1 MTISVTI
8 IGNKTISM
16 ATKIIEKFVRLR
28 SKSNGPRYLVALDIG
43 TEFVKALI
51 GEVKIDPASGAASNV
66 EIIGVG
72 RQRQRLTDMQSG
84 AVTDITGVVENC
96 DAALKMAEKMAGVQA
111 IQMPTVIGIAGELV
125 KGASTIVR
133 YKRATPSD
141 PIDMTEL
148 RKILDRVQYRA
159 FERAREQLTWETGFK
174 EIEVKL
180 VNTAI
185 VDVQIDGYRVTNP
198 VGFQGRDVSIQLFNA
213 FAPMVHLGALQS
225 VASDLDL
232 NLVNI
237 AAEPFAVA
245 KSVGGQDSGE
255 FSAIFIDIGGGTT
268 DIALVNNGGVEGTK
282 MFAIGGRSFTKR
294 IAQVANCSFEKAE
307 EMKIAYSAGK
317 LNPKATKIVEEAVNA
332 DIQVW
337 LSGVELSLA
346 EFDRVDHLPAKILL
360 CGGGTGLPQIMAA
373 LKGKDWYKNLPFAR
387 KPVVNHISPAEVNRV
402 IDKTGKLVS
411 YADITPMGLANL
423 GLDQVG
429 GETTTDTLVRK
440 LARAI
445 SA

>member
-1 MTISVTI
+1 
-8 IGNKTISM
+8 
-16 ATKIIEKFVRLR
+16 
-28 SKSNGPRYLVALDIG
+28 
-43 TEFVKALI
+43 
-51 GEVKIDPASGAASNV
+51 
-66 EIIGVG
+66 
-72 RQRQRLTDMQSG
+72 
-84 AVTDITGVVENC
+84 
-96 DAALKMAEKMAGVQA
+96 
-111 IQMPTVIGIAGELV
+111 
-125 KGASTIVR
+125 
-133 YKRATPSD
+133 
-141 PIDMTEL
+141 MTEL

-159 FERAREQLTWETGFK
+159 FERAREQLTWETGYK
-174 EIEVKL
+174 ELEVKL

-225 VASDLDL
+225 VAGDLDL

-294 IAQVANCSFEKAE
+294 IAQVANVSFEKAE
-307 EMKIAYSAGK
+307 DMKIAYSAGK
-317 LNPKATKIVEEAVNA
+317 LNPKATKIVEEAVTA

-360 CGGGTGLPQIMAA
+360 CGGGTGLPQIVDA

-387 KPVVNHISPAEVNRV
+387 KPVVSHISPTEVNRV
-402 IDKTGKLVS
+402 VDKTGKLTS

-423 GLDQVG
+423 GLDVTG
-429 GETTTDTLVRK
+429 GETTTDTLMRK

>member
-1 MTISVTI
+1 MK
-8 IGNKTISM
+8 GQLL
-16 ATKIIEKFVRLR
+16 AKIPKFR
-28 SKSNGPRYLVALDIG
+28 SKDTGPRKLVALDIG

-51 GEVKIDPASGAASNV
+51 GEVVMDPSSGAPASVN
-66 EIIGVG
+66 ITGVG

-84 AVTDITGVVENC
+84 TVTDIAGVVENC
-96 DAALKMAEKMAGVQA
+96 DAALKIAEKMAGTSVA
-111 IQMPTVIGIAGELV
+111 KVPTVIGIAGELV
-125 KGASTIVR
+125 KGATTTVR
-133 YKRATPSD
+133 YQRNKSTD

-159 FERAREQLTWETGFK
+159 FERAREQLTWETGYK
-174 EIEVKL
+174 ELEVKL

-185 VDVQIDGYRVTNP
+185 VDVHIDGYRVTNP
-198 VGFQGRDVSIQLFNA
+198 IGFQGKDVAIQLFNA

-225 VASDLDL
+225 VAQDLDL
-232 NLVNI
+232 NLINI

-294 IAQVANCSFEKAE
+294 LAQTANLSFEKAE
-307 EMKIAYSAGK
+307 AMKIAYSQGQ
-317 LNPKATKIVEEAVNA
+317 LGPKSKAAVEEAVSG
-332 DIQVW
+332 DIEVW
-337 LSGVELSLA
+337 LSGVELSLG
-346 EFDRVDHLPAKILL
+346 EFDKVDHLPSKILL
-360 CGGGTGLPQIMAA
+360 CGGGTGLPQITEA

-387 KPVVNHISPAEVNRV
+387 RPSVSHISPAEVSRV
-402 IDKTGKLVS
+402 KDTTGKLTS
-411 YADITPMGLANL
+411 FADITPMGLANL
-423 GLDQVG
+423 GLDLVG
-429 GETTTDTLVRK
+429 GESTTDTLMRK

-445 SA
+445 SS

>member
-1 MTISVTI
+1 MAISLV
-8 IGNKTISM
+8 
-16 ATKIIEKFVRLR
+16 EKFVRLR
-28 SKSNGPRYLVALDIG
+28 SREPQARYLLALDIG

-51 GEVKIDPASGAASNV
+51 GEVKDGHI

-72 RQRQRLTDMQSG
+72 RKRQRLTDMQGG
-84 AVTDITGVVENC
+84 AVTDIRGVVENC
-96 DAALKMAEKMAGVQA
+96 DAALRVAEKMAGVVA
-111 IQMPTVIGIAGELV
+111 KDVVIGIAGELV
-125 KGASTIVR
+125 KGASTTVR
-133 YKRATPSD
+133 YKRAASSD

-148 RKILDRVQYRA
+148 KKILDRVQYRA
-159 FERAREQLTWETGFK
+159 FERAREQLTWETGMK

-198 VGFQGRDVSIQLFNA
+198 IGFQGRDVSIQLFNA

-225 VASDLDL
+225 VAGDLDL

-245 KSVGGQDSGE
+245 KSVGAQDSSE

-294 IAQVANCSFEKAE
+294 IAQVAGVSFEKAE
-307 EMKIAYSAGK
+307 EMKLAYGAGT
-317 LNPKATKIVEEAVNA
+317 LGAKAKKVVEEAVDS
-332 DIQVW
+332 DIKVW

-346 EFDRVDHLPAKILL
+346 EFDRVDHLPAKIML
-360 CGGGTGLPQIMAA
+360 CGGGTGLPQIMAGLSDSA
-373 LKGKDWYKNLPFAR
+373 WYAQLPFAR
-387 KPVVNHISPAEVNRV
+387 KPVISHISPKEVTRV
-402 IDKTGKLVS
+402 IDKTGQLTS

-423 GLDQVG
+423 GLDTAG
-429 GETTTDTLVRK
+429 GDSVTEGLIKK
-440 LARAI
+440 LSRAI

>member
-1 MTISVTI
+1 
-8 IGNKTISM
+8 M
-16 ATKIIEKFVRLR
+16 ALKLLEKFVKIR
-28 SKSNGPRYLVALDIG
+28 SGQNGPRYLVALDIG

-51 GEVKIDPASGAASNV
+51 GEVKGDTV

-84 AVTDITGVVENC
+84 AVTDIRGVVENC
-96 DAALKMAEKMAGVQA
+96 DSALRMAEKMAGVVA
-111 IQMPTVIGIAGELV
+111 KDVVIGIAGELV
-125 KGASTIVR
+125 KGASTVVR

-148 RKILDRVQYRA
+148 RRILDRVQYRA
-159 FERAREQLTWETGFK
+159 FERARDQLTWETGMK

-198 VGFQGRDVSIQLFNA
+198 IGFQGRDVSIQLFNA

-225 VASDLDL
+225 VAQDLDL
-232 NLVNI
+232 NLINI

-245 KSVGGQDSGE
+245 KSVGGQDSSE

-294 IAQVANCSFEKAE
+294 IAQVANVSFEKAE

-317 LNPKATKIVEEAVNA
+317 LGPKSVKAVEEAINS
-332 DIQVW
+332 DIKVW

-360 CGGGTGLPQIMAA
+360 CGGGTGLPQIAQA
-373 LKGKDWYKNLPFAR
+373 LKSADWYKNLPFAR
-387 KPVVNHISPAEVNRV
+387 KPVISHISPSEVNRV
-402 IDKTGKLVS
+402 IDATGKLTS
-411 YADITPMGLANL
+411 FADITPMGLANL
-423 GLDQVG
+423 GLDIVG
-429 GETTTDTLVRK
+429 GETTTDTLMRK

>member
-1 MTISVTI
+1 
-8 IGNKTISM
+8 M
-16 ATKIIEKFVRLR
+16 AKLLDKLVKLR
-28 SKSNGPRYLVALDIG
+28 GKEPEPRYLVSLDIG

-51 GEVKIDPASGAASNV
+51 GRIVIDPASGAANKV
-66 EIIGVG
+66 EVVGVG

-96 DAALKMAEKMAGVQA
+96 DAALKMAEKMSGVLASQL
-111 IQMPTVIGIAGELV
+111 PTVIGIAGELV

-133 YKRATPSD
+133 YKRADPGD

-159 FERAREQLTWETGFK
+159 FERAREQLTWETGYK
-174 EIEVKL
+174 ELEVKL

-225 VASDLDL
+225 VAADLDL

-294 IAQVANCSFEKAE
+294 IAQVANTSFEKAE
-307 EMKIAYSAGK
+307 EMKIAYSTGK
-317 LNPKATKIVEEAVNA
+317 LGPRAKKLVEDAVNS

-360 CGGGTGLPQIMAA
+360 CGGGTGLPQIAEA
-373 LKGKDWYKNLPFAR
+373 LRSSKWYKELPFAK
-387 KPVVNHISPAEVNRV
+387 KPVVNHISPKEVTRV
-402 IDKTGKLVS
+402 IDTTGKLTS
-411 YADITPMGLANL
+411 FADITPMGLANL

-445 SA
+445 SS

>member
-1 MTISVTI
+1 M
-8 IGNKTISM
+8 KLL
-16 ATKIIEKFVRLR
+16 EKFVRLR
-28 SKSNGPRYLVALDIG
+28 AKPAGPRYLVALDIG

-51 GEVKIDPASGAASNV
+51 GEVKGDQV
-66 EIIGVG
+66 HIIGVG
-72 RQRQRLTDMQSG
+72 RQRQRLTDMQGG
-84 AVTDITGVVENC
+84 AVTDIRGVVENC
-96 DAALKMAEKMAGVQA
+96 DAALKLAEKMAGVVA
-111 IQMPTVIGIAGELV
+111 KDVVIGIAGELV

-133 YKRATPSD
+133 YKRADPGD
-141 PIDMTEL
+141 PIDMPEL
-148 RKILDRVQYRA
+148 RKILDRVQFRA
-159 FERAREQLTWETGFK
+159 FERAREQLTWETGMK

-198 VGFQGRDVSIQLFNA
+198 IGFQGRDVSIQLFNA

-225 VASDLDL
+225 VAGDLDL

-282 MFAIGGRSFTKR
+282 MFAIGGRAFTKR
-294 IAQVANCSFEKAE
+294 IAQVANVSFEKAE
-307 EMKIAYSAGK
+307 EMKLAYGQGK
-317 LNPKATKIVEEAVNA
+317 LNAKATKLVEEAVNS
-332 DIQVW
+332 DIKVW

-373 LKGKDWYKNLPFAR
+373 LKDSDWYKQLPFAR
-387 KPVVNHISPAEVNRV
+387 KPVVSHIKPDEVNRV
-402 IDKTGKLVS
+402 VDTTGQLTS

-423 GLDQVG
+423 GLDVSG
-429 GETTTDTLVRK
+429 GETTTDTLMRK

>member
-1 MTISVTI
+1 MS
-8 IGNKTISM
+8 SYL
-16 ATKIIEKFVRLR
+16 IEKFVKLR
-28 SKSNGPRYLVALDIG
+28 GKAPTERYLVALDIG
-43 TEFVKALI
+43 TEFVKALT
-51 GEVKIDPASGAASNV
+51 GEVIIDPASGAPSRV
-66 EIIGVG
+66 EILGVG

-96 DAALKMAEKMAGVQA
+96 DAALKMAEKMAGVVA
-111 IQMPTVIGIAGELV
+111 KDVVIGIAGELV
-125 KGASTIVR
+125 KGASTTVR

-141 PIDMTEL
+141 PIDMPEL

-174 EIEVKL
+174 ELEVKL

-198 VGFQGRDVSIQLFNA
+198 IGFQGRDVSIQLFNA
-213 FAPMVHLGALQS
+213 FAPMVHLGALQT
-225 VASDLDL
+225 VAQDLDL
-232 NLVNI
+232 NLINI

-282 MFAIGGRSFTKR
+282 MFAIGGRAFTKR
-294 IAQVANCSFEKAE
+294 IAQVANTSFEKAE

-317 LNPKATKIVEEAVNA
+317 LGPKGVKLVEEAVNA

-346 EFDRVDHLPAKILL
+346 EFERVEHLPAKILL
-360 CGGGTGLPQIMAA
+360 CGGGTGLPQIKEA
-373 LKGKDWYKNLPFAR
+373 LKGSEWYKSLPFAR
-387 KPVVNHISPAEVNRV
+387 KPIVNHISPSEVNRV
-402 IDKTGKLVS
+402 LDKTGKLTS
-411 YADITPMGLANL
+411 FADITPMGLANL
-423 GLDQVG
+423 GLDQSG

>member
-1 MTISVTI
+1 MT
-8 IGNKTISM
+8 
-16 ATKIIEKFVRLR
+16 AKILEKFVKLR
-28 SKSNGPRYLVALDIG
+28 SKGAGPHYIVALDIG

-51 GEVKIDPASGAASNV
+51 GQVVTDPASGAASRV
-66 EIIGVG
+66 DIIGVG

-96 DAALKMAEKMAGVQA
+96 DAALKMAEKMSGVVA
-111 IQMPTVIGIAGELV
+111 KDVVIGIAGELV
-125 KGASTIVR
+125 KGASTTVR
-133 YKRATPSD
+133 YKRAVPSD

-159 FERAREQLTWETGFK
+159 FERAREQLTWETGYK
-174 EIEVKL
+174 ELEVKL

-225 VASDLDL
+225 VAGDLDL
-232 NLVNI
+232 NLINI

-294 IAQVANCSFEKAE
+294 IAQVANVSFEKAE
-307 EMKIAYSAGK
+307 EMKIAFSAGK
-317 LNPKATKIVEEAVNA
+317 LSARAMKIVEDAVNA

-337 LSGVELSLA
+337 LSGVEISLA
-346 EFDRVDHLPAKILL
+346 EFERVEHLPAKILL
-360 CGGGTGLPQIMAA
+360 CGGGTGLPQIMDA

-387 KPVVNHISPAEVNRV
+387 KPVVNHISPTEVNRV
-402 IDKTGKLVS
+402 FDKTGKLTS
-411 YADITPMGLANL
+411 FADITPMGLANL
-423 GLDQVG
+423 ALDQVG

>member
-1 MTISVTI
+1 MS
-8 IGNKTISM
+8 KLLD
-16 ATKIIEKFVRLR
+16 KFTSLG
-28 SKSNGPRYLVALDIG
+28 SKAGGPRYLVALDIG

-51 GEVKIDPASGAASNV
+51 GEVKVDEATGVASRV
-66 EIIGVG
+66 EILGVG

-96 DAALKMAEKMAGVQA
+96 DSALRMAEKMSGVVA
-111 IQMPTVIGIAGELV
+111 KDVVIGIAGELV
-125 KGASTIVR
+125 KGASTVVR
-133 YKRATPSD
+133 YKRANPSE
-141 PIDMTEL
+141 PISMPEL

-159 FERAREQLTWETGFK
+159 FERAREQLTWETGYK
-174 EIEVKL
+174 ELEVKL

-198 VGFQGRDVSIQLFNA
+198 VGFQGKDVSIQLFNA

-232 NLVNI
+232 NLINI

-245 KSVGGQDSGE
+245 KSVGGQDSSE

-282 MFAIGGRSFTKR
+282 MFAIGGRAFTKR
-294 IAQVANCSFEKAE
+294 IAQVANTSFEKAE
-307 EMKIAYSAGK
+307 EMKIAYSQGK
-317 LNPKATKIVEEAVNA
+317 LAPRAKKVVEDAVNA

-360 CGGGTGLPQIMAA
+360 CGGGTGLPQIADA
-373 LKGKDWYKNLPFAR
+373 LKGRDWYKTLPFAR
-387 KPVVNHISPAEVNRV
+387 KPSVNHISPSEVNRV
-402 IDKTGKLVS
+402 VDKTGKLTTF
-411 YADITPMGLANL
+411 ADITPMGLANL

-429 GETTTDTLVRK
+429 GETTTDSLVRK
-440 LARAI
+440 LARVI

>member
-1 MTISVTI
+1 MRKSIF
-8 IGNKTISM
+8 M
-16 ATKIIEKFVRLR
+16 ALKLIEKFVKIR
-28 SKSNGPRYLVALDIG
+28 SRQAGPRYLVALDIG

-51 GEVKIDPASGAASNV
+51 GKVRDDTV

-84 AVTDITGVVENC
+84 AVTDIRGVVENC
-96 DAALKMAEKMAGVQA
+96 DAALRMAEKMAGVVA
-111 IQMPTVIGIAGELV
+111 KDVVIGIAGELV
-125 KGASTIVR
+125 KGASTIIR
-133 YKRATPSD
+133 YKRSAPSD

-148 RKILDRVQYRA
+148 RRILDRVQYRA
-159 FERAREQLTWETGFK
+159 FERAREQLTWETGMK

-198 VGFQGRDVSIQLFNA
+198 IGFQGRDVSIQLFNA

-225 VASDLDL
+225 VAQDLDL
-232 NLVNI
+232 NLINI

-245 KSVGGQDSGE
+245 KSVGGQDSSE

-294 IAQVANCSFEKAE
+294 IAQVANVSFEKAE
-307 EMKIAYSAGK
+307 DMKIAYSAGK
-317 LNPKATKIVEEAVNA
+317 LGPKGVKFVEEAVNA
-332 DIQVW
+332 DIKVW

-360 CGGGTGLPQIMAA
+360 CGGGTGLPQIVSA
-373 LKGKDWYKNLPFAR
+373 LKSSEWYKNLPFAR
-387 KPVVNHISPAEVNRV
+387 KPVVSHISPGEVNRV
-402 IDKTGKLVS
+402 IDKTGKLAS
-411 YADITPMGLANL
+411 FADITPMGLANL

-429 GETTTDTLVRK
+429 GETTTDNLMRK

>member
-1 MTISVTI
+1 
-8 IGNKTISM
+8 M
-16 ATKIIEKFVRLR
+16 ASKLVEKFVRLR
-28 SKSNGPRYLVALDIG
+28 GREPQARYLVALDIG

-51 GEVKIDPASGAASNV
+51 GEIKDGQI

-72 RQRQRLTDMQSG
+72 RQRQRLTDMQGG
-84 AVTDITGVVENC
+84 AVTDIRGVVENC
-96 DAALKMAEKMAGVQA
+96 DTALRAAEKMAGVVA
-111 IQMPTVIGIAGELV
+111 KDVVIGIAGELV
-125 KGASTIVR
+125 KGASTTVR
-133 YKRATPSD
+133 YKRAASSD

-148 RKILDRVQYRA
+148 KKILDRVQYRA
-159 FERAREQLTWETGFK
+159 FERAREQLTWETGMK

-198 VGFQGRDVSIQLFNA
+198 IGFQGRDVSIQLFNA

-225 VASDLDL
+225 VAADLDL

-245 KSVGGQDSGE
+245 KSVGAQDSSE

-294 IAQVANCSFEKAE
+294 IAQVAGVSFEKAE
-307 EMKIAYSAGK
+307 AMKLAYSAGTIGV
-317 LNPKATKIVEEAVNA
+317 KAKKAVEEAVDS
-332 DIQVW
+332 DIKVW

-346 EFDRVDHLPAKILL
+346 EFDRVDHLPAKIML

-373 LKGKDWYKNLPFAR
+373 LKGNDWYKNLPFAR
-387 KPVVNHISPAEVNRV
+387 KPVISHISPSEVTRV
-402 IDKTGKLVS
+402 IDKTGQLTS

-423 GLDQVG
+423 GLDTAG
-429 GETTTDTLVRK
+429 AETVTDTLIKK
-440 LARAI
+440 LSRAI